1 MDTDK
6 KPIPHEHVV
15 FALSK
20 GKSPTDVTL
29 RSAEWA
35 VITQID
41 GHKTIADVAK
51 VLALNLDEALN
62 LFNGLYEKEL
72 IEIVSTTRLKEDI
85 APTQFFSNLE
95 TELTAVIGPVAPFVI
110 EDALWAIEGSKE
122 AFLLERLPELIE
134 TISEEIPDD
143 EKKVMFQQRMLK
155 VMKEVKSE

>member
-1 MDTDK
+1 VDTEK

-41 GHKTIADVAK
+41 GHKTVADVAK

-62 LFNGLYEKEL
+62 LFNGLNEKGL
-72 IEIVSTTRLKEDI
+72 IEIVSTARLQEDI
-85 APTQFFSNLE
+85 APQKFFEDLE
-95 TELTAVIGPVAPFVI
+95 KELTAVIGPVAPFVI
-110 EDALWAIEGSKE
+110 EDALWAIEGSKD
-122 AFLLERLPELIE
+122 AFLLDRLPELIE
-134 TISEEIPDD
+134 AISEEIPDE
-143 EKKVMFQQRMLK
+143 EKKVAFQQRMLQ
-155 VMKEVKSE
+155 VMKESSSE